1 MGEPTTA
8 QLLAPGAAAAPAGAT
23 GGGHP
28 RGRKGNSRALLSRN
42 GLPRYHGRLHRR
54 AGLGK
59 VRSRLP
65 ELLRLFFGFLL
76 VCALSDAGRASLFPE
91 CNEIQIAAL
100 SGPPKASPSLVLAIG
115 TVQALLLATQLLPSL
130 EIVGFF
136 MKTGGLLPAWR
147 SRIPA
152 WALAPF
158 CERSRRVLHRSAMR

>member
-1 MGEPTTA
+1 MLGERNVE
-8 QLLAPGAAAAPAGAT
+8 GSGAT
-23 GGGHP
+23 GGGHQ
-28 RGRKGNSRALLSRN
+28 RGRKANSRALLSRN
-42 GLPRYHGRLHRR
+42 GLPRYYGRLHRR

-65 ELLRLFFGFLL
+65 ELLRLFFGFVL
-76 VCALSDAGRASLFPE
+76 VCALSDAGRAVAVPGYYKVYGVLP
-91 CNEIQIAAL
+91 A
-100 SGPPKASPSLVLAIG
+100 GPPKASPSLVLAIG